1 MKIICDFVSC
11 LTLCFLG
18 ADRRS
23 SGHTDP
29 ESHEKLAQRIEK
41 DVVSV
46 LVHTVFLFVCFLQ

>member
-46 LVHTVFLFVCFLQ
+46 LVHTVFFLQ